1 MSVPQSQQIF
11 SQPKLE
17 AIRKLIYIAAIVIA
31 RVSSIVVT
39 CKHTVSKNLV
49 ALVISV
55 QDLTPLMIERQE
67 VVVGQIEVRSQAHC
81 IRGVHPPYISLHVPL
96 VNGTEH
102 LIGKELFDEIPDH
115 LVFINSARGGVVV
128 EQEMIDAIDSGK
140 ISYAYLDVLTDEYSR
155 CQYSSSTSFAG
166 CKSRPL

>member
-1 MSVPQSQQIF
+1 M
-11 SQPKLE
+11 
-17 AIRKLIYIAAIVIA
+17 
-31 RVSSIVVT
+31 
-39 CKHTVSKNLV
+39 
-49 ALVISV
+49 
-55 QDLTPLMIERQE
+55 
-67 VVVGQIEVRSQAHC
+67 
-81 IRGVHPPYISLHVPL
+81 HPPYISLHVPL

>member
-1 MSVPQSQQIF
+1 MSVPQFQQIF

-49 ALVISV
+49 AHVISV
-55 QDLTPLMIERQE
+55 QDLTPLLIERQE

-115 LVFINSARGGVVV
+115 LAFINSARGGVVV

-166 CKSRPL
+166 CKSLPL